1 MMKKNLL
8 ILGAGGHGHVVKE
21 TAEAMESFDKIEFLD
36 DHLDKAIGRLNE
48 IESFSVEYRYTFV
61 AIGNNEIR
69 MQWIKKVEEYGFIIP
84 ILIHPKAIVS
94 SSASIYP
101 GSIIT
106 LGAIINANVVVE
118 KACIISAGSII
129 DHDSFIGFGTH
140 VDCGAIVKS
149 HCLILGNSKIE
160 SGTIITKD
168 DLPSSED
175 FIKSKGF

>member
-21 TAEAMESFDKIEFLD
+21 TAEAMEIFDNIEFLD
-36 DHLDKAIGRLNE
+36 DQLEKAIGKLNE
-48 IESFSVEYRYTFV
+48 IESFSKEYRYAFI
-61 AIGNNEIR
+61 AIGNNKIR
-69 MQWIKKVEEYGFIIP
+69 MQWIKKAEELGFNIP
-84 ILIHPKAIVS
+84 VLIHPKAMVS
-94 SSASIYP
+94 SSTSIYP
-101 GSIIT
+101 GSIVT

-118 KACIISAGSII
+118 KGCIISAGSII

-149 HCLILGNSKIE
+149 HCLVLGNSKIE